1 LMTRRIP
8 KKCALNQRFRNV
20 EHRRAGLSGVRTAP
34 IAPGDGRLRFHCVRS
49 SKSAENDRAKED
61 EDGTDRND
69 VELQGNVHEGGSM
82 AIIDEQSLSEKP
94 RSARG
99 KHIATQ

>member
-1 LMTRRIP
+1 V
-8 KKCALNQRFRNV
+8 F
-20 EHRRAGLSGVRTAP
+20 E
-34 IAPGDGRLRFHCVRS
+34 LRPSHPATVGCKFHCFRS
-49 SKSAENDRAKED
+49 SKSAEDDRAEKD

-99 KHIATQ
+99 KHIAMQ

>member
-1 LMTRRIP
+1 MRRRIFA
-8 KKCALNQRFRNV
+8 KTIEISAIYNV
-20 EHRRAGLSGVRTAP
+20 EHRRAGLPGVRTAP

-49 SKSAENDRAKED
+49 SKSAENDRAEED

-69 VELQGNVHEGGSM
+69 VELQGNVHEAGSM

-99 KHIATQ
+99 KHIAMQ